1 MLTLFGYLVV
11 LNFVVGVFTFD
22 PYSWTLLVIMV
33 ILLYGVWHSDD
44 TKNSRYNEYY
54 NPANIH
60 AEKNTVKV
68 PKWMA
73 GK

>member
-1 MLTLFGYLVV
+1 MLTLFAYLVV

-22 PYSWTLLVIMV
+22 PYSWTLLVIIV

-44 TKNSRYNEYY
+44 TENRRYNEYY
-54 NPANIH
+54 DPANIH
-60 AEKNTVKV
+60 AEKNTVKM